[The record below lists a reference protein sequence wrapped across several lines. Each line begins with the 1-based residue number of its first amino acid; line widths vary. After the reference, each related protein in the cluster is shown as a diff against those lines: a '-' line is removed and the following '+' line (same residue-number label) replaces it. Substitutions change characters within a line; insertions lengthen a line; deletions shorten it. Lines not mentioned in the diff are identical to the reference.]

1 MKRGVKGRPI
11 TVAIGD
17 GANDVAMIQE
27 ADIGIGISGKE
38 GRQAVNSSDFSIGQ
52 FRFLRRL
59 LLVHGRLD
67 YRRVCKVILFSFYK
81 NIVLTLILFAF
92 NFHTGFS
99 GQSLFDDYIHSAY
112 NIILAFP
119 VIMMGI
125 YDKVIPHSLPT
136 YPPFLFPSSSQ
147 SLLSPF
153 FITILFFTTFRLF
166 LCNKL
171 IQFFIFR

>member
-1 MKRGVKGRPI
+1 MFPLFPPPLLSSFYPSCRLLVKLVRKGIKGHPV
-11 TVAIGD
+11 TLAVGD

-52 FRFLRRL
+52 FRFLKRL

-92 NFHTGFS
+92 NFNTGFS

-112 NIILAFP
+112 NVILAFP

-125 YDKVIPHSLPT
+125 YDKVNVFDNL
-136 YPPFLFPSSSQ
+136 
-147 SLLSPF
+147 
-153 FITILFFTTFRLF
+153 ILHNIL
-166 LCNKL
+166 
-171 IQFFIFR
+171 

>member
-1 MKRGVKGRPI
+1 M
-11 TVAIGD
+11 
-17 GANDVAMIQE
+17 
-27 ADIGIGISGKE
+27 
-38 GRQAVNSSDFSIGQ
+38 
-52 FRFLRRL
+52 
-59 LLVHGRLD
+59 
-67 YRRVCKVILFSFYK
+67 
-81 NIVLTLILFAF
+81 LTLILFAF

-147 SLLSPF
+147 SLLSSF
-153 FITILFFTTFRLF
+153 FITIPFFTTFRLF
-166 LCNKL
+166 LYIKL
-171 IQFFIFR
+171 IQFLIFRWEDIYNHLIITMNTITMFKHNLIRQIYFNLFILSSCTSSYVRSLDPMIITFDIT